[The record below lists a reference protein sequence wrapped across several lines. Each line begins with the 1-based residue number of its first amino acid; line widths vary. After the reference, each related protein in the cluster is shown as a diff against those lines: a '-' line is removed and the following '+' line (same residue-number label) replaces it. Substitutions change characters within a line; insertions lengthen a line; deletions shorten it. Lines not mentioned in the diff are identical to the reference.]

1 MKAFFLVVA
10 FLTASTAFAQDSTCN
25 SAKQKVILEKIE
37 DFKIKVRAFD
47 KDENIDTTLKYRIV
61 YKHQKDQ
68 RQVLPKK
75 EWVNTLCVQEYANKK
90 GQHLSDI
97 KAALTKI
104 ADRKFKIQSYQ
115 QGNYLIMT
123 SLINYE
129 GDQTSWFS
137 SHSYYFEK
145 SAE

>member
-1 MKAFFLVVA
+1 MKAFFILLA
-10 FLTASTAFAQDSTCN
+10 LFTANTVFSQDSTCN
-25 SAKQKVILEKIE
+25 SIKQKLILEKIE
-37 DFKIKVRAFD
+37 AFKTKVRAFD
-47 KDENIDTTLKYRIV
+47 KDESVDTTIKYRLV

-75 EWVNTLCVQEYANKK
+75 DWLNTLCVQEYNSNK
-90 GQHLSDI
+90 GQSLTEI
-97 KAALTKI
+97 KTALAKI

-145 SAE
+145 DTK

>member
-1 MKAFFLVVA
+1 MKAIFLLLA
-10 FLTASTAFAQDSTCN
+10 LFTANAVYSQDSTCN
-25 SAKQKVILEKIE
+25 SVKEKLILEKIE
-37 DFKIKVRAFD
+37 AFKTKVRAFD
-47 KDENIDTTLKYRIV
+47 KDESVDTTIKYRIV

-75 EWVNTLCVQEYANKK
+75 DWVNTLCVQEYNSKK
-90 GQHLSDI
+90 GQTLSEI

-115 QGNYLIMT
+115 QSNYLIMT

-145 SAE
+145 AAE